1 MLEYDFK
8 RTQITSNSLSPLDCP
23 SVLGQKKKKKNPS
36 TVYTNVMK
44 FFSTVS
50 TPLGLASWVFLR
62 FGGCRWNVLTQN
74 IV

>member
-8 RTQITSNSLSPLDCP
+8 RAQISSKSLPPLDCP
-23 SVLGQKKKKKNPS
+23 SVLEQKKLS

-50 TPLGLASWVFLR
+50 TPSGLACWVFLR

-74 IV
+74 IGHIV